1 LTFPDGVAERTLSIT
16 VVNDADIVA
25 DGGFRVVIVNPST
38 AAEIDPRASSIT
50 VSLVDDDFCTDCY
63 IPIGVPACF
72 IATAAYGSYLD
83 PHVETLREFRD
94 RYLLT
99 NVPGRWFVAWYYRV
113 SPAIAEEIAASPV
126 LRAIVRVALTPVV
139 YAIVH
144 PAWAVATLLLIAGGV
159 GWRRA
164 RWAARGV
171 ERAGSVA
178 LREVDDRQQ
187 LVAANVAP
195 QVLGHERD
203 RAVVAKVRARRDMWR
218 DDHSGQ

>member
-1 LTFPDGVAERTLSIT
+1 MT
-16 VVNDADIVA
+16 
-25 DGGFRVVIVNPST
+25 
-38 AAEIDPRASSIT
+38 AEIDPRASSIT

-99 NVPGRWFVAWYYRV
+99 NLPGRWFVAWYYRV

-139 YAIVH
+139 YAIAH
-144 PAWAVATLLLIAGGV
+144 PGWAVVTLLLIAGGV

-171 ERAGSVA
+171 E
-178 LREVDDRQQ
+178 
-187 LVAANVAP
+187 
-195 QVLGHERD
+195 
-203 RAVVAKVRARRDMWR
+203 M
-218 DDHSGQ
+218 SG